1 MRILVASPIDPSAIE
16 KLRRQ
21 HDTICEYDATTEML
35 KELIRDRDLL
45 IFRSG
50 VQITAE
56 VMKSAPDL
64 KYLIRAGSGL
74 DNLDVEYV
82 RRRGLQL
89 TRIPTPSAQAVAE
102 MAFAFML
109 AMSRRLFEADR
120 SMREGR
126 WAKYELYGT
135 LVSGKV
141 LGIVGAGNT
150 GSRLGEVGATW
161 GMEVLGC
168 VEHPSPERATA
179 LAEKGIRLTDFD
191 EVISRADYVSVH
203 IPFKDSTHHLFNADV
218 LSRMKPGSFLINLG
232 RGGVVDEQ
240 ALYRALTEGGTVRG
254 AALDVHEV
262 EHAGQTSPLADLS
275 NVILTPHIGATVV
288 DTQREIGRRVFEIVD
303 SLGANG
309 GS

>member
-1 MRILVASPIDPSAIE
+1 MRILVASPIDPSTIE
-16 KLRRQ
+16 KLRKQ
-21 HDTICEYDATTEML
+21 HDIICEYDASTDML
-35 KELIRDRDLL
+35 KELIQDRDLL

-56 VMKSAPDL
+56 VMESAPDL
-64 KYLIRAGSGL
+64 KYLVRAGSGL

-135 LVSGKV
+135 LLSGKV

-150 GSRLGEVGATW
+150 GSRVGEVGATW
-161 GMEVLGC
+161 GMEVMGC
-168 VEHPSPERATA
+168 VERPSPERANA
-179 LAEKGIRLTDFD
+179 LDEKGIRLTDFD
-191 EVISRADYVSVH
+191 EIISTADYVSVH
-203 IPFKDSTHHLFNADV
+203 VPYKDSTHHLFNADV
-218 LSRMKPGSFLINLG
+218 FSRMKSGSFLINLG
-232 RGGVVDEQ
+232 RGGVIDEH
-240 ALYRALTEGGTVRG
+240 ALWDALTEGDTLCG

-262 EHAGQTSPLADLS
+262 EHEGERSPLADLP

-288 DTQREIGRRVFEIVD
+288 DTQREIGRRIYEIVE
-303 SLGANG
+303 SF
-309 GS
+309 